1 MKIFVGIDIAK
12 LNHFAAAISS
22 DGEIILEPFKF
33 TNDADGFQLLV
44 SKLESF
50 DKNSLIIGL
59 ESTAHYGDNLVRYLV
74 AELYQVCVLNP
85 IKTCQMRKNNVRKT
99 KTDKVDTF
107 VIAKTLMMQDN
118 LRFISFFHLDMMDL
132 KALGRFRQKTIK
144 QRTRL
149 KIQLTTY
156 VDQVFPEIQYF
167 FKSGLHQNAV
177 YALLKRSTFSKRDCF
192 HAYDS
197 SGKSAQSELA
207 RTLY

>member
-22 DGEIILEPFKF
+22 DGEILIEPFKF

-50 DKNSLIIGL
+50 DKNSIIIGL

-74 AELYQVCVLNP
+74 AEFYQVCVLNP

-107 VIAKTLMMQDN
+107 VIAKTLMMQDD
-118 LRFISFFHLDMMDL
+118 LRFITFFDLDMMDL

-149 KIQLTTY
+149 KSPGIPDNIGCQL
-156 VDQVFPEIQYF
+156 DFQ
-167 FKSGLHQNAV
+167 SG
-177 YALLKRSTFSKRDCF
+177 ALLNGFLPKAPQGLKI
-192 HAYDS
+192 HHIEIKE
-197 SGKSAQSELA
+197 GNKS
-207 RTLY
+207 